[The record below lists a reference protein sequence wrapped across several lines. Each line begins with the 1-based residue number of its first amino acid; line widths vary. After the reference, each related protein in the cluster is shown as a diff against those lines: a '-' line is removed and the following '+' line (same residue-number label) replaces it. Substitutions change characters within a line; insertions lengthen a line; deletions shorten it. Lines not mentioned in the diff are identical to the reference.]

1 MRDDIIV
8 DMANPTPL
16 DLYRFS
22 SKGLVR
28 IYFSRNSSTKYSIE
42 IKDDS
47 TDDIVLDDICN
58 NLVQLWNI
66 VEILRKN
73 ARRES
78 ETLADVLNSL
88 GYDVDGKTSYKK
100 ITLATTLDKEERA
113 KALERQIKRTK
124 SVRRRMVVDNKYH
137 SRKGRVVTPRVLRPI
152 LREEKTW

>member
-28 IYFSRNSSTKYSIE
+28 IYFSKNSSTKYSIE

-66 VEILRKN
+66 VEILRKK
-73 ARRES
+73 ARSES
-78 ETLADVLNSL
+78 KTVDV
-88 GYDVDGKTSYKK
+88 YDVDCRTSYKK

>member
-16 DLYRFS
+16 DLYRFN

-28 IYFSRNSSTKYSIE
+28 IYFSRSNSTKYSIE

-66 VEILRKN
+66 VEILRKK
-73 ARRES
+73 ARSES
-78 ETLADVLNSL
+78 KTVDV
-88 GYDVDGKTSYKK
+88 YDVDGKTSYKK

>member
-16 DLYRFS
+16 DKYRFN
-22 SKGLVR
+22 SKGLVQ
-28 IYFSRNSSTKYSIE
+28 IYFSKNSSTKYSLE

-47 TDDIVLDDICN
+47 TNNIVLKDICD

-66 VEILRKN
+66 VEILRKK
-73 ARRES
+73 AYKES
-78 ETLADVLNSL
+78 KTVDVI
-88 GYDVDGKTSYKK
+88 DVDGRTSYKK
-100 ITLATTLDKEERA
+100 ITLANTLDKTERA
-113 KALERQIKRTK
+113 EALDKQIKRTK

-137 SRKGRVVTPRVLRPI
+137 SRKGKVVTPRVLRPI